1 MKRFLTLL
9 AREVGHYFHQPLAYI
24 VLFFFLLLTAANFH
38 AGLVAL
44 NREPGRISVLE
55 AFFNTVLFWF
65 PFVLLFPL
73 LTMRLFSEEYKLGTI
88 ETLMTAPV
96 RDAQVILAKFL
107 GSFVFYLV
115 LWAPSLLY
123 FVAFRWLTGHSAADS
138 FGSYLGAYS
147 MLILVGM
154 FYLSIGCFSSALTKN
169 QIVAAIIAFTL
180 IGLMFF
186 LSLLSFIFLKA
197 SSSLR
202 ELTYYFSTIEHMGEF
217 SRGLFDT
224 RPIVFYVSMTLFT
237 LFLTFHVFQYRRWKN

>member
-9 AREVGHYFHQPLAYI
+9 LREVRHYFHQPLAYI

-44 NREPGRISVLE
+44 NREPGETSVVE

-65 PFVLLFPL
+65 PFVLIFPL

-96 RDAQVILAKFL
+96 RDGQVVVAKFL
-107 GSFVFYLV
+107 GSMVFYLM

-123 FVAFRWLTGHSAADS
+123 FVIFRQVTGQNAADAI
-138 FGSYLGAYS
+138 GSYLGAYLL
-147 MLILVGM
+147 LILVGM
-154 FYLSIGCFSSALTKN
+154 FYLSIGCLASALTKN
-169 QIVAAIIAFTL
+169 QIVAATISFAL
-180 IGLMFF
+180 ISLMFF
-186 LSLLSFIFLKA
+186 LSLLSFFFLKA
-197 SSSLR
+197 SSTLR

-224 RPIVFYVSMTLFT
+224 RPVVFYLSMTIFT
-237 LFLTFHVFQYRRWKN
+237 LFLTHHVFQYRRWKN